1 MLIVSKTAIKARPYR
16 VLSGIGAGAGAAV
29 VMMVVMAGLRLAA
42 SLPTIPEL
50 MVSPIINF
58 LGGQAFS
65 DQLDRLYYAG
75 RPLLFTLILEGTLLL
90 GIALGVI
97 YARLA
102 RPDPIT
108 GKRSP
113 IFNSPAGGILY
124 GLLIGVLLDTVFL
137 PIVGQGVF
145 AGRAF
150 GTGLDSPL
158 PLWAGLIALALVYGV
173 VLQRLLPSAP
183 PAAQNSETVALP
195 VPAWGEAA
203 SPYLGYV
210 PQEVEMLAVES
221 ADRRQML
228 RIAGGALLALLGG
241 VVLTVG
247 GTILNQGGLVSPV
260 NRVGDKNPDNAEGA
274 ANSTNPPET
283 PETPT
288 QVAQATTTPK
298 DVAQA
303 QVIPPSPTEM
313 EATQQPTSTPA
324 PPTDTPRP
332 TATDTPLP
340 THTPVPTATPTATA
354 TATPTATPTRTP
366 IPTDTPVPTNT
377 PVPTRANTRITSV
390 NFGVTEGT
398 PGAIPAIKVREITP
412 TGSFYHVSKNFFDPA
427 VSADGWSLEIKG
439 LVDNPYSINYKTLT
453 YMLPVQVTTG
463 MMCISNPVGG
473 GLIGSTQWKGV
484 RLADLLAKA
493 SPRRGVTKVVMRA
506 ADDYADSISYQ
517 KALDPDV
524 LLVWEMGGIP
534 LTKDHGFPAR
544 LLVPG
549 IYGMKHIKW
558 IQSIELV
565 DYDFKGYW
573 QQPSQKW
580 NDAAPVKTMSRID
593 FPSEGALGMG
603 PQDISGVAFAGD
615 RSISKVEVSTD
626 GGATW
631 NEAYLKPPLSHTA
644 WVLWGYLWTP
654 DAPGTYKV
662 MVRATDGEGNLQT
675 AKRADPFPSGASG
688 YHTVTYRVKSG

>member
-1 MLIVSKTAIKARPYR
+1 MRIVSKTAIKARPYR
-16 VLSGIGAGAGAAV
+16 VLSGVGAGAGAAV

-42 SLPTIPEL
+42 NLPTIPEL
-50 MVSPIINF
+50 MVNPVVNF

-90 GIALGVI
+90 GVALGVL
-97 YARLA
+97 YAWLA
-102 RPDPIT
+102 RPDPAT

-145 AGRAF
+145 ASRAF

-173 VLQRLLPSAP
+173 ALQWLLPSTL

-195 VPAWGEAA
+195 VPAWGDAA

-210 PQEVEMLAVES
+210 PQEAEMLAVES
-221 ADRRQML
+221 TDRRQIL

-241 VVLTVG
+241 VALTIG

-260 NRVGDKNPDNAEGA
+260 NRVGDKNPDNTEA
-274 ANSTNPPET
+274 ATNSTEPN
-283 PETPT
+283 ETPT

-303 QVIPPSPTEM
+303 QVAPPSPTAV
-313 EATQQPTSTPA
+313 EATQQPTGTPV

-332 TATDTPLP
+332 TATDTPIPP

-354 TATPTATPTRTP
+354 TPTKTPM
-366 IPTDTPVPTNT
+366 PTNT
-377 PVPTRANTRITSV
+377 PVPTNTAAPTRTNTRTTSV
-390 NFGVTEGT
+390 NLGAIEGT
-398 PGAIPAIKVREITP
+398 PGAVPAIKVREITP

-524 LLVWEMGGIP
+524 VLVWEMGGIP

-549 IYGMKHIKW
+549 IYGMKHVKW
-558 IQSIELV
+558 MQSIELV

-593 FPSEGALGMG
+593 FPSEGALGIG
-603 PQDISGVAFAGD
+603 PQDISGIAFAGD

-626 GGATW
+626 GGTTW
-631 NEAYLKPPLSHTA
+631 NEAYLKLPLSHTA

-662 MVRATDGEGNLQT
+662 MARATDGEGNLQT
-675 AKRADPFPSGASG
+675 VKRDDPYPSGASG
-688 YHTVTYRVKSG
+688 YHTVTYRVRG